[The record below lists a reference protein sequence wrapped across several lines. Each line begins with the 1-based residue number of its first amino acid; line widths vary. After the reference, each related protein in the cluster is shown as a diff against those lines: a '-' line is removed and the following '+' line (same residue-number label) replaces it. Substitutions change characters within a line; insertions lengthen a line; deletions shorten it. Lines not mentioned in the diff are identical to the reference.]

1 LSELIKI
8 CFVCH
13 GNIIRSPL
21 AENLFRYLAKD
32 SGVGDKFVV
41 DSAGVDSWHAGEKP
55 DRRMRRIA
63 ASHGFN
69 YSGSARQFLKSDLD
83 QFDLIIAMDSSNLR
97 ALMSLAERPEQSE
110 KIFLMRKFD
119 PLGGPDLPVPDPYYG
134 GIDGFED
141 VYQIIVRSCQG
152 LLDYFEDNMG
162 DDSSRRRSLVDR

>member
-21 AENLFRYLAKD
+21 AENLFRNLVETT
-32 SGVGDKFVV
+32 GVADKYVI
-41 DSAGVDSWHAGEKP
+41 DSAGVDSWHVGEKP
-55 DRRMRRIA
+55 DRRMRRVS

-83 QFDLIIAMDSSNLR
+83 LFDLIIAMDSSNRR
-97 ALMSLAERPEQSE
+97 ALMSLAEKPEQSE
-110 KIFLMRKFD
+110 KIFLLRKFD
-119 PLGGPDLPVPDPYYG
+119 PLGGPVLPVPDPYYG

-141 VYQIIVRSCQG
+141 VYRIIVRSCQG
-152 LLDYFEDNMG
+152 LLDYFDDNMK
-162 DDSSRRRSLVDR
+162 R